1 MKDLKKAA
9 EELNDVLGLVPAIK
23 TTGKVKEPA
32 LKKLV
37 IEAAAELVEDDKE
50 DVSEEV
56 QAILSGLGVELPWEA
71 SANEDA
77 DEDEDNDDAEEEE
90 EEEEEVVVVAKSK
103 KGKQKKEKAKKE
115 EDEQDEEDEQE
126 DEEDEQEDEEEEVVV
141 DAPKAKKEKAKGK
154 KEKAKKEE
162 AAPAPKAKGK
172 RPEKAQGTSGS
183 GKGVIA
189 TIKDILSKTSKKKQ
203 VTKQDI
209 LDALVIEFPDRAAS
223 SMKST
228 VNAQVPGRISR
239 ETDMDIEKSAD
250 GKKFYKA

>member
-23 TTGKVKEPA
+23 TTGKVKEAA

-50 DVSEEV
+50 DVSAEV
-56 QAILSGLGVELPWEA
+56 QVILAGLGVELPWEA
-71 SANEDA
+71 SAD
-77 DEDEDNDDAEEEE
+77 DED

-103 KGKQKKEKAKKE
+103 KEKQKKGKAKKE
-115 EDEQDEEDEQE
+115 EVVEDDDDE
-126 DEEDEQEDEEEEVVV
+126 DEEEEEEVVV
-141 DAPKAKKEKAKGK
+141 AKSKKEKAKGK

-203 VTKQDI
+203 ITKQDI

>member
-115 EDEQDEEDEQE
+115 EDEQ